1 MPDMRTCA
9 KSQVTVAAIAIAWA
23 IVLVGASAEAETVS
37 NGRHPI
43 VIEYL
48 EPTSPDR
55 RSFRDFLKDNR
66 VLESARDMLAIVRW
80 PRPLRLEMKGC
91 EGVSNASYEDAII
104 TVCYEY
110 LDDIWRAA
118 NSPRRPAVISRED
131 AVAGPTLDVFLHE
144 AAHAVFDLLKI
155 PIFGRE
161 EDAADQ
167 LAAYYVLQLPSDRKR
182 RLILGSAYAYGS
194 ELKVR
199 HARDLKRPRLKVA
212 RHITFADVHG
222 SPAQRLYNL
231 LCLAY
236 GSDKVLFA
244 DLVTEGFLPSERAE
258 GCEEEYRQIDYAYR
272 TLVAPHVEIAR

>member
-1 MPDMRTCA
+1 VPHMRTCA
-9 KSQVTVAAIAIAWA
+9 KSQVTVATIAIAWA

-37 NGRHPI
+37 NGRHQI
-43 VIEYL
+43 TIEYL
-48 EPTSPDR
+48 EPTKPEH
-55 RSFRDFLKDNR
+55 RSFRDLLKDNH
-66 VLESARDMLAIVRW
+66 VLERVRDILAGVRW
-80 PRPLRLEMKGC
+80 PRPLRLELKGC
-91 EGVSNASYEDAII
+91 EGVSNAWYDDAVI

-118 NSPRRPAVISRED
+118 NSSKRPAAISRED

-144 AAHAVFDLLKI
+144 AAHAVLDLLKV

-199 HARDLKRPRLKVA
+199 RARDLKRPRLQVA
-212 RHITFADVHG
+212 RHITFANEHG
-222 SPAQRLYNL
+222 TPAQRLYNL

-236 GSDKVLFA
+236 GSDKTLFA
-244 DLVTEGFLPSERAE
+244 DLVTKEFLPSERAE
-258 GCEEEYRQIDYAYR
+258 GCEDEYRQVDYAYR
-272 TLVAPHVEIAR
+272 MLVAPHVELAR